1 MNSTNYFNGRISGS
15 LQFLSAGYQVGR
27 PLVPEGF
34 VVCFLL
40 VAAWGSM
47 AAAVQPNSPGELSE
61 NILQNLSEQ
70 VARDWPPH
78 LVRTC
83 WTWVSIN
90 NLYRNRKI
98 KKTYVFILIPDSYG
112 IKRHSENIVY
122 SAMSRSTTLLLKFPS
137 VSLSLCGQPTVKPL
151 GRTAKRDD
159 IRTANDVL
167 MAP

>member
-40 VAAWGSM
+40 VAAWGSK

-70 VARDWPPH
+70 VAGGLAAPPCTN
-78 LVRTC
+78 LL
-83 WTWVSIN
+83 SIN
-90 NLYRNRKI
+90 QQ
-98 KKTYVFILIPDSYG
+98 F
-112 IKRHSENIVY
+112 
-122 SAMSRSTTLLLKFPS
+122 
-137 VSLSLCGQPTVKPL
+137 VSQ
-151 GRTAKRDD
+151 
-159 IRTANDVL
+159 
-167 MAP
+167 